1 MAAVPRGERPTG
13 PTADDAVEAIAEL
26 GLDPRHERWST
37 PPRSGGFVRRKD
49 SVALIRRRLCLPA
62 DRDGELV
69 DALGPRL
76 ALRDGLWSAG
86 SADQELVTVWFD
98 VLSA

>member
-1 MAAVPRGERPTG
+1 MSWGSTRGTSGGPRRRDPAGSWRK
-13 PTADDAVEAIAEL
+13 DAV
-26 GLDPRHERWST
+26 T
-37 PPRSGGFVRRKD
+37 
-49 SVALIRRRLCLPA
+49 LIRRRLCLPA

-86 SADQELVTVWFD
+86 SADQELVAVWFD